1 MGLNPYI
8 DKLNPLQLKR
18 STLVPLLKLSNCLLR
33 SLYSPPSLVF
43 GSGFLVEEL
52 GVGSCDRRF
61 HCYLIVV
68 IDDWITTSCFVLTV
82 DPMNRNL

>member
-52 GVGSCDRRF
+52 GVGKLRSHISLLSNCCD
-61 HCYLIVV
+61 
-68 IDDWITTSCFVLTV
+68 
-82 DPMNRNL
+82 